1 MNGSTELAH
10 AEPQAGVDRR
20 HESAVAV
27 GSAGGRRS
35 PPVGHRQFS
44 KEGKGS
50 TEQSVFTS
58 GNFVFR
64 PTVPAIIT
72 GVSTQGE
79 KIPTDVHGTL
89 E

>member
-1 MNGSTELAH
+1 MNGSTELSH
-10 AEPQAGVDRR
+10 PEPQAGVDPP

-27 GSAGGRRS
+27 GSTGGRRS
-35 PPVGHRQFS
+35 PPVSHRQFS

-50 TEQSVFTS
+50 TEQFVFTS

-79 KIPTDVHGTL
+79 KMPTDVHGTL